1 MMKKGFRWPIC
12 DWLKRKLEAR
22 NSLLNS
28 AKAENPPPKKPK
40 RTGEVVSNM
49 IIVTC
54 SAKR

>member
-28 AKAENPPPKKPK
+28 AKAENPPPKNQKG
-40 RTGEVVSNM
+40 R
-49 IIVTC
+49 
-54 SAKR
+54 AR